1 MSGKVVKLMTSKE
14 ALKFTGYR
22 SINSL
27 LQLHGSE
34 DVALTCFKIKGGRGQ
49 GGIDQAW
56 SEKEL
61 KKFMKNNHQETE
73 KWLIDYS
80 K

>member
-1 MSGKVVKLMTSKE
+1 MSGKVVKLMTTKE

-22 SINSL
+22 STNSL

-61 KKFMKNNHQETE
+61 KKFMKNNHQETP
-73 KWLIDYS
+73 KWLID
-80 K
+80 

>member
-22 SINSL
+22 STNSL
-27 LQLHGSE
+27 LQLHQSE
-34 DVALTCFKIKGGRGQ
+34 DVELTCFKIKGGRGQ
-49 GGIDQAW
+49 GGIEQAW

-73 KWLIDYS
+73 KWLID
-80 K
+80 

>member
-27 LQLHGSE
+27 LQLHQSE

-56 SEKEL
+56 SEQEL

-73 KWLIDYS
+73 KWLID
-80 K
+80 

>member
-1 MSGKVVKLMTSKE
+1 MSGKVVKLMTTKE

-22 SINSL
+22 STNSL

-49 GGIDQAW
+49 GGIEQAW

-73 KWLIDYS
+73 KWLID
-80 K
+80 